1 MHDTDTTCV
10 KELIMTMKVTRLTMY
25 WTIDEAATAIDF
37 LDRLRDALWETYG
50 EQITQWHREAD
61 DNRIQDVNQC
71 ELGFDDDIP
80 F

>member
-1 MHDTDTTCV
+1 
-10 KELIMTMKVTRLTMY
+10 MTMKVTRLTTY

-50 EQITQWHREAD
+50 EQIIKMHREAD
-61 DNRIQDVNQC
+61 DTRFRDINQG